1 MTPAA
6 KAGADP
12 QQQDLASL
20 LGDAVGAPWWRRRGL
35 YVGLALVAAVLVG
48 TLWQMRSNAA
58 ARPVFITEAVRRG
71 DIVLTVS
78 ANGSLQPTR
87 SVSIG
92 SELSGTVARVLVD
105 VNDRVLK
112 GQVLVELDT
121 AKLRDQVARAQAALA
136 MAEAAVA
143 LAAATRAE
151 AGELLARQNAVR
163 RLSGGK
169 APSDAELA
177 TSVAA
182 LARARASEAS
192 AHAGVTSARAA
203 LATDSTN
210 LAKASIRA
218 PIDGVILSRNV
229 DPGNAVAA
237 SLQAV
242 TLFVLAEDLRRLR
255 LQVNLDEADVG
266 AVHEGQRA
274 NFTVSAYPE
283 RQYPAAI
290 TRVAFGS
297 SIADNV
303 VTYLALLDV
312 DNADLSLRPGMS
324 ASAHIR
330 AAERHDV
337 LLVPNSALRFTPTA
351 ERRATPGIV
360 QRLMPRMPGRA
371 ARRPG
376 ADAGAAHQVW
386 VLRNGAPV
394 ALEVR
399 TGISDGRMTQ
409 VQDGPLQEGMQVI
422 TDQGAAAP

>member
-6 KAGADP
+6 KTGANP

-20 LGDAVGAPWWRRRGL
+20 LGDAAGAPWWRRGL
-35 YVGLALVAAVLVG
+35 YLGLALVAAVLAG

-112 GQVLVELDT
+112 GQVLVELDA

-192 AHAGVTSARAA
+192 AHAGVSSARAA

-266 AVHEGQRA
+266 AVREGQRA
-274 NFTVSAYPE
+274 SFTVSAYPE

-337 LLVPNSALRFTPTA
+337 LLVPNSALRFTPSA
-351 ERRATPGIV
+351 ERRAAPGIV

-376 ADAGAAHQVW
+376 ADASAARQVW

-399 TGISDGRMTQ
+399 AGMSDGRMTQ